1 MSGDRGGRLKVQLVI
16 GYIGTF
22 FYGLLLNVALMVSAA
37 VLYTILVYKIDH
49 EKLWLRA
56 LQGILFGLACVA
68 VMSVPVRLVD
78 GVIFDTRA
86 ALLANVALFL
96 GIIPALIAG
105 AIASA
110 YRLWL
115 GGGGAV
121 IGVANVLVPLLAG
134 LALRGMLRGETRK
147 LGIEGLA
154 LLGLG
159 VAVLG
164 VLSFGLLQV
173 DFVEQI
179 LLRLAPGYI
188 VAITLG
194 TAVLGWLMQ
203 RFRVMRSVDII
214 LEEEE
219 ARFRTLFETSSS
231 ALILA
236 DVTRVTGMMDRL
248 RKVDDMSVQKSLE
261 QTPQLLSRIKKAVR
275 VIDANPAALDL
286 FSVRDVEALSRVFQK
301 DWDQEHL
308 ASLIDSMVRTWEG
321 RRIHTGR
328 LTLSRQDGSHIPV
341 AFSYPLPRSQREAS
355 RLPMTFLDLS
365 RLQQA
370 EESLEAERKR
380 LDEILWA
387 TDVGTWEWWIAT
399 GETRFNERWA
409 DIIGYSLAELQP
421 VSFAT
426 WERFV
431 HPADLERSNQ
441 ELAKAFRKQVDHYT
455 CEVRMRHKDGHWVWV
470 LDRGK
475 VMEWDAVGKPV
486 RMSGTHAD
494 ITVQK
499 VALLQLERNAA
510 IRKAVSRAQLAAMSV
525 VGEEALNQEI
535 CEILVEAGD
544 YRVAWLGLPDTARPG
559 QLRIAGK
566 AGARTD
572 LLQAV
577 EDRLR
582 QGDSME
588 SPAVKA
594 FRTAQAVVL
603 RGRRAD
609 NLPEEVIELLTQA
622 TISVTASLPV
632 SASGQVIA
640 ILTVCAAQ
648 EDELGAE
655 EISLLQEFTGY
666 LALAIQNMR
675 TERRAQRVTDAL
687 ARSAL
692 SAVAAIAKTLE
703 KRDPYTSGHQDRVA
717 QLSVAIARRLGWSVE
732 RIEGLRLGALIHDI
746 GKIYVP
752 AEILNRPGRLTE
764 NEMAI
769 IRTHPG
775 VGADILSESDFPWP
789 LRDMIEQHH
798 ERMDGSGYPKGLTG
812 EAIIPE
818 ARIIAVADVVESISS
833 HRPYRPS
840 LGVEAGLEEIAR
852 GRGTKFDDQVV
863 DACIAAVRED
873 GFQYQQTE
881 KRRA

>member
-1 MSGDRGGRLKVQLVI
+1 MI
-16 GYIGTF
+16 GYVGTF
-22 FYGLLLNVALMVSAA
+22 LNGLLLNVALMVSAA
-37 VLYTILVYKIDH
+37 VLYTILTYKIDR
-49 EKLWLRA
+49 EKIWLPA
-56 LQGILFGLACVA
+56 LQGALFGLASVA
-68 VMSVPVRLVD
+68 VMSVPVKLVD

-86 ALLANVALFL
+86 AILANVALFL
-96 GIIPALIAG
+96 GFVPALIAG
-105 AIASA
+105 AIAA
-110 YRLWL
+110 FYRLWL
-115 GGGGAV
+115 GGGGAAVGVVNVV
-121 IGVANVLVPLLAG
+121 IALLGG
-134 LALRGMLRGETRK
+134 LTLRTLLRGDIHNVSIDR
-147 LGIEGLA
+147 LA

-159 VAVLG
+159 VSLLAIVSFALLPLDYVRQVL
-164 VLSFGLLQV
+164 Q
-173 DFVEQI
+173 
-179 LLRLAPGYI
+179 RLAPSYI

-194 TAVLGWLMQ
+194 TMVLGWLMQ
-203 RFRVMRSVDII
+203 RFRVMRAVDSI

-236 DVTRVTGMMDRL
+236 DVTRLLDVLDRMRRSGQVDL
-248 RKVDDMSVQKSLE
+248 REVLE
-261 QTPQLLSRIKKAVR
+261 RNPPLASRIKRSIRLV
-275 VIDANPAALDL
+275 DANPAALDL
-286 FSVRDVEALSRVFQK
+286 FGVRDVNTLSQVFQD
-301 DWDQEHL
+301 DWDQDRL
-308 ASLIDSMVRTWEG
+308 AALIDSMVKTLEG
-321 RRIHTGR
+321 RRIYTGR
-328 LTLSRQDGSHIPV
+328 LTLTRRDGSSVPV

-370 EESLEAERKR
+370 EASLEAERKR

-426 WERFV
+426 WERFA
-431 HPADLERSNQ
+431 HPLDLERSNR
-441 ELAKAFRKQVDHYT
+441 ELAKVYRREVDHYS
-455 CEVRMRHKDGHWVWV
+455 CEVRMRHKDGRWVWI

-475 VMEWDAVGKPV
+475 VLEWDQAGNPI

-499 VALLQLERNAA
+499 VALLRLERSAA
-510 IRKAVSRAQLAAMSV
+510 IRKAVSRAQLASMSSA
-525 VGEEALNQEI
+525 GEETLSQEI

-544 YRVAWLGLPDTARPG
+544 YRVAWLGLPDTAQPG
-559 QLRIAGK
+559 QLRIVGK
-566 AGARTD
+566 AGASMD

-582 QGDSME
+582 RGDSIE
-588 SPAVKA
+588 SPAVRA

-603 RGRRAD
+603 RGRGAAD
-609 NLPEEVIELLTQA
+609 LPEELNELLTQA

-632 SASGQVIA
+632 TASGQIIA

-666 LALAIQNMR
+666 LALAIRNMR

-717 QLSVAIARRLGWSVE
+717 QLSVAIAQRLGWDAE

-789 LRDMIEQHH
+789 LQDMIEQHH

-812 EAIIPE
+812 DAIIPE
-818 ARIIAVADVVESISS
+818 ARVIAVADVVESIGS

-840 LGVEAGLEEIAR
+840 LGIEAGLEEIAK
-852 GRGTKFDDQVV
+852 GRGTTFDAQVV
-863 DACIAAVRED
+863 DACIAVVRED
-873 GFQYQQTE
+873 GFQYQPTE
-881 KRRA
+881 GRRA